1 MSEEINEIDAE
12 RREGIKRRQEVQE
25 LKDELARARQLGT
38 EVKDLGLCDGS
49 SEERIRELE
58 DELHN
63 LKEEMRERSM
73 TGDLNSAGDG
83 VDDPARSDRYA
94 AENDSDD
101 EFMIVNFDS
110 DGTLLDGTT
119 RSDLP
124 TTSSAAVQVSL
135 PEPSHGLL
143 QQELTALQ
151 STLAAHTARFTS
163 VRLSLERLFPGE
175 NALPLQTSDPQPILD
190 TMLSRLQYLKLQL
203 ETTESALSVK
213 QSQESNLRAQFNAL
227 LQQLDRARTHAQGQ
241 DASKTK
247 LASDAKTGIVRL
259 EKDLDEKERSI
270 EKLHNALGTYRE
282 EVASLEVLITRLEA
296 EHAAAVAAMTGDLE
310 RAVADTRGEMDEA
323 VADLKCKVE
332 AEAKGRRAAERAAVE
347 RGESVRELEELE
359 RELRGCVNEKQRVI
373 RAMEESIEKQSQT
386 KEQEIGMLNVS
397 VGELTSSLADAKAEL
412 LKLEAERVRLVKR
425 VEEERESGV
434 RAVEKMKAEMEHCM
448 ERVEEAREAHVKDV
462 HSRGAEVVE
471 NKGLLTPVSA
481 VRFRDAENCEGYV
494 EVKRGKSRRK
504 RGLDSGIG
512 ILEEE
517 EDDVDEVMA

>member
-12 RREGIKRRQEVQE
+12 RREGTKRRQEVQE
-25 LKDELARARQLGT
+25 LKDELSRARQLGT
-38 EVKDLGLCDGS
+38 EVKDLGLYGGS

-58 DELHN
+58 DELHK
-63 LKEEMRERSM
+63 LKEEMGERSM
-73 TGDLNSAGDG
+73 TGDLNSADDG
-83 VDDPARSDRYA
+83 ADDTARSDRYA

-101 EFMIVNFDS
+101 EFIIVNFDS

-135 PEPSHGLL
+135 PEPSHGPL
-143 QQELTALQ
+143 QQELTTLQ
-151 STLAAHTARFTS
+151 STLAAHIARFTS

-175 NALPLQTSDPQPILD
+175 SALPLQTSDPQPILD

-203 ETTESALSVK
+203 EATESALSVK

-227 LQQLDRARTHAQGQ
+227 LQQLDRARTHAQEQ

-310 RAVADTRGEMDEA
+310 RAVANTRGEMDEA

-425 VEEERESGV
+425 VEEEREFGV

-481 VRFRDAENCEGYV
+481 VRFRDAESCDGYV